1 MFSAPNA
8 FAHGPLPAASCTRT
22 SRHVRCLLFALVTCF
37 FFLFVFVFLHSD
49 TDSVFHGVNAP
60 NRLGVSPIFLIPN
73 KADGTT
79 KVFDPNDS
87 SSIASR
93 LLFERHDDRGQ
104 ATTPPADA
112 EADSVSLPAGSS
124 NGSFIIRHADGTVP
138 PESRSTWD
146 DMRLSISW
154 KAFVFSDDAGL
165 ALHDSEEDQLTP
177 DMVFDMF
184 EQDLR
189 RNGNTPP
196 PRSDV
201 LAFAMAI
208 VRAYNHPYFLPS
220 NAWNVCFAIDVAFQV
235 GGSRARGFMQ
245 TLMSPVCG

>member
-1 MFSAPNA
+1 M
-8 FAHGPLPAASCTRT
+8 
-22 SRHVRCLLFALVTCF
+22 
-37 FFLFVFVFLHSD
+37 
-49 TDSVFHGVNAP
+49 NAP
-60 NRLGVSPIFLIPN
+60 NRNAVSPIFMIPI
-73 KADGTT
+73 KTDGTT
-79 KVFDPNDS
+79 KVFDPSDS

-93 LLFERHDDRGQ
+93 LLFERHDDQGQ
-104 ATTPPADA
+104 AAAPADA
-112 EADSVSLPAGSS
+112 EAADSVSPPAGSGG

-177 DMVFDMF
+177 DMVFAMF

-196 PRSDV
+196 PRSDR
-201 LAFAMAI
+201 LAFATAI
-208 VRAYNHPYFLPS
+208 VRAYNLPYFLPS
-220 NAWNVCFAIDVAFQV
+220 NAWNICFAIDVAFQV
-235 GGSRARGFMQ
+235 GGNRARGFMQ